1 MYKIVLVRH
10 GESTWNKENKF
21 TGWTDVPLS
30 ENGIKEASKA
40 GKILKANNFT
50 FDLAYTSYLIRAR
63 DTLNII
69 LEELNEQ
76 NIEIKTSWKLNERHY
91 GALQGL
97 NKKETSNIY
106 GENQVHLWRRSLDE
120 LPPLL
125 EETDHRHPIYDE
137 KYSNINKDFLPSGE
151 SLKDTMK
158 RTVEY
163 WNEEIVPS
171 IKKGKKIIISAHGNS
186 LRSLIS
192 YLDNLDEEEIMNLE
206 LDTGKPVCYE
216 LNKNLKPIKH
226 YYVN

>member
-1 MYKIVLVRH
+1 MFKIILIRH
-10 GESTWNKENKF
+10 GQSTWNKENKF

-30 ENGIKEASKA
+30 EEGVKEANLA
-40 GKILKANNFT
+40 GKKLKENGFT
-50 FDLAYTSYLIRAR
+50 FDLAYTSYLKRAS

-69 LEELNEQ
+69 LKELNEQ

-125 EETDHRHPIYDE
+125 ESTDNRHPIYDD
-137 KYSNINKDFLPSGE
+137 KYSNVDKSLLPSGE
-151 SLKDTMK
+151 NLRDTMK

-171 IKKGKKIIISAHGNS
+171 IKEGKKIIISAHGNS

-206 LDTGKPVCYE
+206 LDTGKPICYE
-216 LNKNLKPIKH
+216 LDENLKPIKH